1 MIKITRA
8 YCVEL
13 DRLITIHEARRA
25 FLSLEPPVDKFNFLC
40 SDEKCRAKGT
50 RIIGVNYKESA
61 RESIKFV
68 TAHFRLQ
75 DEHQSDCEWV
85 LPSVEM
91 EYIDDLLPG
100 ETQDIAQARRTRKK
114 LTDFIDIF
122 DPRVDD
128 QRQKPDRSFK
138 NAETPEQGDLEKNS
152 IRAQNSG
159 ASNEASLTQTNDLE
173 RLVETYLEAK
183 SLLNNEDFR
192 RLELRIVNSGKIR
205 LTDYFCRL
213 SHATLDTRS
222 RVLYGGANL
231 VKRYGLG
238 FRFNFY
244 DKINGD
250 PVNLYIPT
258 DTMMKYRHKKYIESI
273 LCQAPDVRYF
283 TVYALGHLEAKTN
296 KKSINLVVKD
306 MRHLAIVLGPRK
318 TDVSENGDK

>member
-1 MIKITRA
+1 MIRITRA

-13 DRLITIHEARRA
+13 DRTITISEARRE
-25 FLSLEPPVDKFNFLC
+25 FLSLDPPIGKFNFLC

-50 RIIGVNYKESA
+50 RVTGVNYRESA
-61 RESIKFV
+61 REAIKFV

-85 LPSVEM
+85 LPSVES

-100 ETQDIAQARRTRKK
+100 EKQDIAHARRTRKK

-128 QRQKPDRSFK
+128 QQQKAERSLK
-138 NAETPEQGDLEKNS
+138 NAQSPDQGELEKNS
-152 IRAQNSG
+152 IRAENSEI
-159 ASNEASLTQTNDLE
+159 SDEASLTKTNDLE

-183 SLLNNEDFR
+183 SLLSYEDCR

-205 LTDYFCRL
+205 LTDYFWRL
-213 SHATLDTRS
+213 SHATLDTRN

-244 DKINGD
+244 DKINGC

-258 DTMMKYRHKKYIESI
+258 HTMMKYRHKKYIESI
-273 LCQAPDVRYF
+273 LGQAPNVRYF
-283 TVYALGHLEAKTN
+283 TVYALGQLEPVPNEKF
-296 KKSINLVVKD
+296 INLVVKD
-306 MRHLAIVLGPRK
+306 MRHLAIVLGPKK
-318 TDVSENGDK
+318 TGGPEKVFN